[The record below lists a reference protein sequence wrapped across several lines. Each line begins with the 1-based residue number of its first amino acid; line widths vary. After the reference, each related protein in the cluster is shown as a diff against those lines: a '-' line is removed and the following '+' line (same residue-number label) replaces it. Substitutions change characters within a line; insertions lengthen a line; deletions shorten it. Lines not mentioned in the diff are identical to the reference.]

1 MSSGTAQTDRP
12 ARFRDV
18 FASGEFRAL
27 YAASTLS
34 WLGDYM
40 ARAAITAMVFDLT
53 GSPAASAAA
62 FAISFAPWLL
72 GGSVLVSMAE
82 RYPYRRV
89 MVWCDIARMV
99 TMVVLAALSSSLPLA
114 ALLALLLLSSL
125 FTPPFD
131 AARSATFP
139 AVLGPD
145 RYVTGVAVNTATT
158 PPIQITGY
166 FLGASLATVDPR
178 LALLINAAT
187 FGVSAILVRTG
198 VRLREPGLS
207 QERRTGLLRETAD
220 GFRLVFT
227 NPALRALVLL
237 VFCGSLFAVV
247 PEGLGAAWAA
257 RDADGLGRAWAQ
269 GLLMGAVPLGLVLG
283 SLVVSRLP
291 VSWRRRLL
299 RPLALATPLAL
310 VPAVFDPPILAM
322 AGLAL
327 VSGFAIGALSPV
339 ANGEFVQALPNA
351 YRARAFGVVSAGL
364 QLLQGSAV
372 LATGA
377 LALRI
382 DLAVVVGLWSL
393 GGVVLMI
400 VMVATWPS
408 PQEFAD
414 AGAKAAAMNAKGAP
428 ATPAPVPA
436 DTPAPRQ
443 THPYRRT
450 RPHRA
455 QTHPVRRTRPH
466 RAQTHPARR
475 TRSHHRRM
483 RPSYR
488 KRRVVACWL

>member
-1 MSSGTAQTDRP
+1 MRHLPGARRRSPMASTPTAPRSGTPGTERP
-12 ARFRDV
+12 TRFRDV

-34 WLGDYM
+34 WLGDYI

-53 GSPAASAAA
+53 GSIAASAAA

-72 GGSVLVSMAE
+72 GGSVLVSIAD
-82 RYPYRRV
+82 RYPYRQV

-99 TMVVLAALSSSLPLA
+99 IMVAIAALSTSLPLA

-131 AARSATFP
+131 AARSATLP

-145 RYVTGVAVNTATT
+145 RYVTGVAINTATT
-158 PPIQITGY
+158 PPTQITGY

-187 FGVSAILVRTG
+187 FGLSAVLVRTA
-198 VRLREPGLS
+198 VRAREPALS
-207 QERRTGLLRETAD
+207 HERRTGLLRETGD

-257 RDADGLGRAWAQ
+257 REPDELSRAWAQ
-269 GLLMGAVPLGLVLG
+269 GVIMGAVPLGLVLG
-283 SLVVSRLP
+283 SLVVSRLVP
-291 VSWRRRLL
+291 PARRRALL

-310 VPAVFDPPILAM
+310 VPTAFDPPTRVV

-327 VSGFAIGALSPV
+327 VSGFAMGALVPV
-339 ANGEFVQALPNA
+339 ANGQFVQALPNA

-364 QLLQGSAV
+364 QLLQGAAV

-377 LALRI
+377 LAMRV
-382 DLAVVVGLWSL
+382 DLPRVVGLWSL
-393 GGVVLMI
+393 AGVLLMI
-400 VMVATWPS
+400 LLITTWPS
-408 PQEFAD
+408 PQAFAD
-414 AGAKAAAMNAKGAP
+414 AGAKAAALNATSA
-428 ATPAPVPA
+428 AVQAASPVS
-436 DTPAPRQ
+436 PAPRRGLLAVIG
-443 THPYRRT
+443 T
-450 RPHRA
+450 
-455 QTHPVRRTRPH
+455 
-466 RAQTHPARR
+466 ARR
-475 TRSHHRRM
+475 RNGQPHAGTM
-483 RPSYR
+483 EQ
-488 KRRVVACWL
+488 